1 MKSKPLTR
9 EEKINMLNTTGV
21 PYHISLAPGV
31 ELTKEIVEE
40 TEQCLRNNLEE
51 VLLSEIDPE
60 QSLKELLAIG

>member
-1 MKSKPLTR
+1 
-9 EEKINMLNTTGV
+9 MLNTTGV

-51 VLLSEIDPE
+51 ALLSEIDPE